1 MASRFPRAFYN
12 PITYVA
18 VALASVTFL
27 FILFLIVWEAFEP
40 DASPYMGVLT
50 FVALPSLML
59 FSIAVAIW
67 GIVRERKR
75 IKSGVSDEQRFP
87 RIDLNDPAKRRA
99 TLVFLVAASVLAIFS
114 AFGSYKAYEYT
125 ESDEFC
131 GTMCHTVMK
140 PEFTAYQQ
148 SPHARVG
155 CVKCHIGP
163 GAGWFVRSK
172 LSGAYQVY
180 AVAADVYPRPIA
192 TPIANLRPARET
204 CEQCHWPEQ
213 FYSENLQEKTYYLS
227 DEKNTEMSFA
237 MLVKIGGGTPEG
249 GVQTGIHYHMY
260 IANEVSYV
268 HADTQRQVIPW
279 VKAVDKNGKETI
291 YRSTDVPSSDDDIK
305 GLTRR
310 TMDCI
315 DCHNRPSHQYHHPA
329 DVVNLAMASGRI
341 DKTLPSVKSLAV
353 EALEGE
359 YTTES
364 EAHTRI
370 RETIRSFYATN
381 YADVARAKSTTIDQT
396 VASVQRVYSN
406 NYFPEMKT
414 SWHAFP
420 NNIGHLYFPG
430 CFRCHDG
437 KHVSDDGRVISKD
450 CNVCHT
456 IVSKSPAPKGKTGVV
471 YASAD
476 FQHPV
481 DIGDSWKEM
490 NCTDCH
496 AKTK

>member
-1 MASRFPRAFYN
+1 MSSRFPKAFSN
-12 PITYVA
+12 PLTYVSA
-18 VALASVTFL
+18 ALAGVAFL
-27 FILFLIVWEAFEP
+27 FILFLMIWEALEP
-40 DASPYMGVLT
+40 EASPYMGVLT
-50 FVALPSLML
+50 FIALPSVML
-59 FSIAVAIW
+59 GFLALAIV
-67 GIVRERKR
+67 GVVRERNR
-75 IKSGVSDEQRFP
+75 IKAGLSVEQRFP

-99 TLVFLVAASVLAIFS
+99 ALTVLIVASVLAIFS

-131 GTMCHTVMK
+131 GQMCHTVMQ

-180 AVAADVYPRPIA
+180 AVAANVYPRPIA

-204 CEQCHWPEQ
+204 CEQCHWPDQ
-213 FYSENLQEKTYYLS
+213 FYHENLQEKTYYLS
-227 DEKNTEMSFA
+227 DEPNTETSFA
-237 MLVKIGGGTPEG
+237 MLVKIGGGTGEG
-249 GVQTGIHYHMY
+249 GVQSGIHYHMY

-268 HADTQRQVIPW
+268 HADTQRQIIPW
-279 VKAVDKNGKETI
+279 VKAVDRSGKERI
-291 YRSTDVPSSDDDIK
+291 YRSTEIPSSDEEIR
-305 GLTRR
+305 GLTERK
-310 TMDCI
+310 MDCI

-341 DKTLPSVKSLAV
+341 DKTLPSMKSLAV
-353 EALEGE
+353 ETLEGK
-359 YTTES
+359 YATEA
-364 EAHTRI
+364 EAHEKIEQAI
-370 RETIRSFYATN
+370 RAFYATN
-381 YADVARAKSTTIDQT
+381 HADVALAKRASIGGAI
-396 VASVQRVYSN
+396 ASVQKVYSN
-406 NYFPEMKT
+406 NYFPEMNT

-437 KHVSDDGRVISKD
+437 KHVSDDGKVISKD
-450 CNVCHT
+450 CNVCHS
-456 IVSKSPAPKGKTGVV
+456 IISKTPAPKGKSGFV
-471 YASAD
+471 YESTE

-481 DIGDSWKEM
+481 DIGDSWKDM
-490 NCTDCH
+490 NCTECH
-496 AKTK
+496 AKAK